1 MEDTTA
7 RWMSVMVVLGQSAM
21 SMIGQKVSLIDQ
33 NLLIGQKLSSIDQK
47 LSMVGQ
53 KLSMTDKKFS
63 LIGQKVSLI
72 GQKVSLIIA
81 FSGLGFTSFYLAG
94 KLQCFTDNGRGRSW
108 RLCAMILPL
117 YSAMMIALSRTCDY
131 KHHWQGM
138 SAGLGCQLEHP
149 HTVPADGA
157 VGVEV
162 EGHQVFWTCDDK
174 PFISVLT
181 TVPPHTDSLG
191 VSTKTKAGLVT
202 EDDPLP
208 F

>member
-1 MEDTTA
+1 LTTPYVFVCVCRELKLRNYTPEDEELKNRQVPKA
-7 RWMSVMVVLGQSAM
+7 KPASVEDKVKDQLEAANPEPVIEEVDLANLAPRKPDWDLKRDVAKKLEKLEKRT
-21 SMIGQKVSLIDQ
+21 QKAIAELIRER
-33 NLLIGQKLSSIDQK
+33 LKGSEEE
-47 LSMVGQ
+47 
-53 KLSMTDKKFS
+53 
-63 LIGQKVSLI
+63 
-72 GQKVSLIIA
+72 
-81 FSGLGFTSFYLAG
+81 LAG
-94 KLQCFTDNGRGRSW
+94 AVG
-108 RLCAMILPL
+108 A
-117 YSAMMIALSRTCDY
+117 
-131 KHHWQGM
+131 
-138 SAGLGCQLEHP
+138 LEHP